1 MTDFRHYRQAY
12 SNKCGNCGQKWPCSS
27 APIIVA
33 PLEAPPNV
41 PDVPKLTK
49 AITFYKLVPGAF
61 TPIKAH
67 PSDVGWDLFLVED
80 IVLHEG
86 RSAWGRTG
94 LAVIPPTGYYCRI
107 LHRSSTYDNHGV
119 MVREGTVDP
128 GFRGELLIALQR
140 LVTGRT
146 SNPWLEK
153 GTKIAQLI
161 LAHHEL
167 ADMEIVDG
175 PPPIDTD
182 RGTAG
187 FGSSGK

>member
-1 MTDFRHYRQAY
+1 MSESKHYRKVY
-12 SNKCGNCGQKWPCSS
+12 TSKCAECHEDWPCSS
-27 APIIVA
+27 APII
-33 PLEAPPNV
+33 LEAIEPPRNV
-41 PDVPKLTK
+41 PDVPRLVK
-49 AITFYKLVPGAF
+49 AITFYKLRPEAF

-67 PSDVGWDLFLVED
+67 ASDVGWDISLIED
-80 IVLHEG
+80 MVLHEG

-94 LAVIPPTGYYCRI
+94 LAVIPPTGYYCRV

-119 MVREGTVDP
+119 LVREGTVDP

-140 LVTGRT
+140 PITGRT
-146 SNPWLEK
+146 FNPWLEK

-187 FGSSGK
+187 FGSTGE